1 MGRIAKFLKHSGIKL
16 YTPKGWVQLITRTAR
31 FSKKHKG
38 HVLQAMKEKIK
49 QSETVRENVFGLS
62 YAQTYALASPKQG
75 ELGKLALA
83 VPSLKKQYTFSV
95 IVMTTEEG
103 EALDEL
109 LWDLKKQ
116 IYPAKQVVL
125 CSAYYKEP
133 KKRPVDFVADGCRKE
148 FVRVES
154 AEVALSLAD
163 GDYVV
168 FLSEGDR
175 VERTAL
181 FELCFELNRAGK
193 AFVALYTD
201 HDTVLWNKDYV
212 DPYYK
217 PGWSPDLFL
226 ANDYVRN
233 SVAFKKEALE
243 RIIPDYALSF
253 PLFVYDLL
261 LKISETGEVSH
272 LAGAFFHLTE
282 DRFAEDYSPARN
294 KLREAAIA
302 RRGIC
307 ARVNVNEYFNTSI
320 EYELE
325 GEPLVSIIIPTCYT
339 QDYIERCISSIY
351 EKSTYNNYEII
362 VVDNSRKHPNYGK
375 KRLKKLMQGDK
386 CRILYVNEPFNW
398 ARLNNLAAKQARG
411 EFLLFLNDDTEV
423 ITPDWIERLASEAQR
438 LDVGMTGPLLL
449 YPDGKVQSA
458 GVFSVDHGGGGRSF
472 FSQEEETYTGYHDF
486 LHYRRECSFVI
497 GACIMMQRKKFDA
510 LHGFD
515 EGFPV
520 VGNEM
525 DLGFR
530 LRMEG
535 YRNLYLP
542 DVKLTHKEKVSR
554 KNEGEKEGDAYI
566 WNVWGNRLCLCD
578 EYFNSYLDNRNNT
591 PNIDCY
597 PTKSMLTGSPTI
609 MPTIIKKVIIVKLDH
624 IGDNVIDL
632 PAVRK
637 VKKLLPKAQ
646 LDILCAPWLKN
657 FWEAQ
662 PEIDHVH
669 TFAFFAQRSQNG
681 VLGQDKEEL
690 KRVIKELCAE
700 NYDLSVHLR
709 RHEDTKEL
717 AEKIADYCLA
727 YSMEADHD
735 SVSFAVPALKEYR
748 GVKPRWSMHDQMI
761 SLVNH
766 LGYEPELDKPITVPE
781 EVETKAVAF
790 VNKIS
795 QFSAPIVVGI
805 HAGSGGDFRQWG
817 ERNFGLLCNLILVNS
832 SASVI
837 LFGGKD
843 EIAIN
848 EKILQYVSDKS
859 RVVSVAGIHSLQ
871 EFCALVKHV
880 DYFVGNNSGPKHIS
894 GIQGV
899 PTLTI
904 DGPSGDQEWSAP
916 GLKNMSVRKIT
927 DCCPC
932 YFYLREQCPKDRL
945 CLDRLGPGDVWRALE
960 RLMLLYPKHKGEQ
973 NG

>member
-1 MGRIAKFLKHSGIKL
+1 MGRIGKFLKHSGIKL
-16 YTPKGWVQLITRTAR
+16 YTPKGWAQLITRTAR

-49 QSETVRENVFGLS
+49 QSETVRENIFGLS

-133 KKRPVDFVADGCRKE
+133 KKRPVDFVADRCRKE

-226 ANDYVRN
+226 ANDYIRN

-302 RRGIC
+302 RRGVC

-320 EYELE
+320 EYEFE

-398 ARLNNLAAKQARG
+398 ARLNNLAAKEAKG
-411 EFLLFLNDDTEV
+411 EFFLFLNDDTEI
-423 ITPDWIERLASEAQR
+423 ITPDWLQRMAAEAAR
-438 LDVGMTGPLLL
+438 SDIGEVGSLLL
-449 YPDGKVQSA
+449 FPDGKVQHA
-458 GVFSVDHGGGGRSF
+458 GVFLVDHGGGARHFYQFDTEKSKK
-472 FSQEEETYTGYHDF
+472 YHDF
-486 LHYRRECSFVI
+486 LHYRRECTFLT
-497 GACIMMQRKKFDA
+497 GACIMVERKKFDI
-510 LHGFD
+510 LNGFD
-515 EGFPV
+515 ENFAV
-520 VGNEM
+520 VSNDFDFGV
-525 DLGFR
+525 R
-530 LRMEG
+530 LRNCG

-542 DVKLTHKEKVSR
+542 DVKLLHKEKVSR
-554 KNEGEKEGDAYI
+554 SDQGESEGEKYA
-566 WNVWGNRLCLCD
+566 WSVWGTAMDHGD
-578 EYFNSYLDNRNNT
+578 EYFNVYLEKTSEIPSLSVSPVRH
-591 PNIDCY
+591 IL
-597 PTKSMLTGSPTI
+597 SGSPSI
-609 MPTIIKKVIIVKLDH
+609 EKAIINKIIVVKLDH
-624 IGDNVIDL
+624 IGDNIIDL

-637 VKKLLPKAQ
+637 LRKLFPDARI
-646 LDILCAPWLKN
+646 DMLCAPWMKN
-657 FWEAQ
+657 FWEEQ
-662 PEIDHVH
+662 PEVDVVF
-669 TFAFFAQRSQNG
+669 TYEFFTQRSQDG
-681 VLGQDKEEL
+681 VSADEKEL
-690 KRVIKELCAE
+690 KELMSALKKEH
-700 NYDLSVHLR
+700 YDLSVHLR
-709 RHEDTKEL
+709 RHEETKKI
-717 AEKIADYCLA
+717 AEAIADYCLTFSTDA
-727 YSMEADHD
+727 END
-735 SVSFAVPALKEYR
+735 SCSHAVPSLKDIA
-748 GVKPRWSMHDQMI
+748 KKKLSWSMHDQML
-761 SLVNH
+761 SLVRN
-766 LGYEPELDKPITVPE
+766 LECEPELDVPFAVSAEAE
-781 EVETKAVAF
+781 EKAE
-790 VNKIS
+790 KYIKT
-795 QFSAPIVVGI
+795 QPLFSAPVVIGI
-805 HAGSGGDFRQWG
+805 HAGSGGDNRQWG
-817 ERNFGLLCNLILVNS
+817 ELKFGRLCNLILEQTQ
-832 SASVI
+832 ASVI
-837 LFGGKD
+837 LFGGKS
-843 EIAIN
+843 EIPIN
-848 EKILQYVSDKS
+848 AKILEYVTDKS
-859 RVVSVAGIHSLQ
+859 RVVSVAGQHSLS
-871 EFCALVKHV
+871 EFCALVKYV
-880 DYFVGNNSGPKHIS
+880 DYFIGNNSGPKHIS

-899 PTLTI
+899 PTISI
-904 DGPSGDQEWSAP
+904 DGPSEELEWSAP
-916 GLKNMSVRKIT
+916 SSKHMTVRKVLN
-927 DCCPC
+927 CCPC
-932 YFYLREQCPKDRL
+932 YFYLRSQCPYDRL